1 MSTPQNFDQ
10 NQYPQGQPY
19 QAVPVEQPKKKRKWP
34 WIVGGLA
41 FLAFIGSVTGGNSD
55 DSGTDGASLA
65 DTGTGT
71 VITETVAP
79 EVVAPETQPAREEAA
94 APSEQSPEPATG
106 LQIGETTELG
116 GMQVT
121 VSNARFASDYF
132 GSYVCVDVDLTNVAD
147 SKKHFSQFDFELE
160 KPNGVVADTTFTGL
174 DIRNLE
180 TAELNP
186 GGNTNGTVCFDGDNT
201 PGEYK
206 ALYKGGFFDTP
217 VSWSVTL

>member
-10 NQYPQGQPY
+10 NQFPQGQPY
-19 QAVPVEQPKKKRKWP
+19 QAAPVEQPKKKKKWP
-34 WIVGGLA
+34 WILGIVAALVVFGA
-41 FLAFIGSVTGGNSD
+41 ATGG
-55 DSGTDGASLA
+55 DSE
-65 DTGTGT
+65 DTPTAAQAPAAEP
-71 VITETVAP
+71 VAAEAEAVAP
-79 EVVAPETQPAREEAA
+79 AEQP
-94 APSEQSPEPATG
+94 G
-106 LQIGETTELG
+106 DLQIGETTELG

-132 GSYVCVDVDLTNVAD
+132 DSYVCVDVDLTNVAD
-147 SKKHFSQFDFELE
+147 TKKHFSQFDFELE